1 MSKSMDNIP
10 EKDLIKLN
18 NLLNTRVFEDFSDD
32 LNDRIL
38 FEAEKIQQKRY
49 SYVVLTW
56 QRPLVKFATLSVC
69 AFSLGISLAI
79 FYSSTVEKD
88 STFFIADKL
97 LLENPF
103 AYNDSLDGD
112 GF

>member
-1 MSKSMDNIP
+1 MGKSMDKIP
-10 EKDLIKLN
+10 EKDLVKLN
-18 NLLNTRVFEDFSDD
+18 NLLNTRVFENVSDD
-32 LNDRIL
+32 LNNRIL

-49 SYVVLTW
+49 SYAALTW
-56 QRPLVKFATLSVC
+56 QRPLIKFAALSVC

-79 FYSSTVEKD
+79 FYSSSVEKD

-97 LLENPF
+97 LLDNPF